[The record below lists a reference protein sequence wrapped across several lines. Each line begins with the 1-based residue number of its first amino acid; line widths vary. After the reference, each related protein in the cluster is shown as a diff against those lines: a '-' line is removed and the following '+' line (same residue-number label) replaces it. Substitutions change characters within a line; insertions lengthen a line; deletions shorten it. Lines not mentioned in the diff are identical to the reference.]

1 MTTAPRMGRA
11 EWLLLILLSL
21 LWGASFLF
29 IGLAVGHLPTLT
41 IVALRVALAALGLAA
56 FLHLRGLRLPRQ
68 PAVWRAFLGMGLLNN
83 VIPFCLIVWGQSQI
97 AAGLAAILNA
107 TTPLFAVLAA
117 HVLTADERLTPARAL
132 GVLAG
137 FGGAAVMIGPSAL
150 AGGGPLL
157 AQLAV
162 LGAALSYGLAGIFG
176 RRFRS
181 LGVAPLATATGQLT
195 ASALLLVPLALLV
208 DQPWTLAAPP
218 VQVWAAILGL
228 ALVSTAL
235 AYVLYFR
242 ILSVAGATN
251 LSLVTFLIPVS
262 AILLGWL
269 VLHERLEPR
278 QFAGMALIALGLS
291 LIDGRL
297 WRLRR

>member
-1 MTTAPRMGRA
+1 MTISLRMGRA
-11 EWLLLILLSL
+11 EWLLLVLLSL

-29 IGLAVGHLPTLT
+29 VGLAVGHLPTLT
-41 IVALRVALAALGLAA
+41 IVALRVALAALALGLV
-56 FLHLRGLRLPRQ
+56 LRATGQSLPAGA
-68 PAVWRAFLGMGLLNN
+68 PVWRAFLAMGLLNN

-107 TTPLFAVLAA
+107 TTPLFTVLAA
-117 HVLTADERLTPARAL
+117 HALTADDRLTPARAL
-132 GVLAG
+132 GVVAG
-137 FGGAAVMIGPSAL
+137 FGGAAVMIGPA
-150 AGGGPLL
+150 AAQGGGPLL

-176 RRFRS
+176 RRFRC
-181 LGVAPLATATGQLT
+181 LGVAPMATATGQLT
-195 ASALLLVPLALLV
+195 ASALLLVPLALLL
-208 DQPWTLAAPP
+208 DRPWTIAVPP
-218 VQVWAAILGL
+218 PQVWAAILGL
-228 ALVSTAL
+228 ALLSTAL

-262 AILLGWL
+262 AIWLGWL
-269 VLHERLEPR
+269 VLGERLEPR

-297 WRLRR
+297 WRRR